1 MQKSERTFGHLP
13 SWGNFMAY
21 IKPQHLETT
30 LFASS
35 QAPAGSGPS
44 AFDSYRKMIQQFL
57 FHSPSTH
64 SPGCVWGS
72 WGGAQVW
79 GSEVELWSRCLLE
92 GGWALCWLPLGGSC
106 VLTVGYTWIFNRDRA
121 FFGVFFFL
129 NSERWISVGVIFL
142 SARQKIKDNYNCKP

>member
-13 SWGNFMAY
+13 SWGNFTAY

-30 LFASS
+30 PFASS
-35 QAPAGSGPS
+35 QAPAGSRPS

-72 WGGAQVW
+72 WGGAEVW

-92 GGWALCWLPLGGSC
+92 GGWALCWLPLGAPVCSQWATPRF
-106 VLTVGYTWIFNRDRA
+106 LIEH
-121 FFGVFFFL
+121 FFGVFFCVT
-129 NSERWISVGVIFL
+129 IV
-142 SARQKIKDNYNCKP
+142 KDEYQLEWYFYQPDKK